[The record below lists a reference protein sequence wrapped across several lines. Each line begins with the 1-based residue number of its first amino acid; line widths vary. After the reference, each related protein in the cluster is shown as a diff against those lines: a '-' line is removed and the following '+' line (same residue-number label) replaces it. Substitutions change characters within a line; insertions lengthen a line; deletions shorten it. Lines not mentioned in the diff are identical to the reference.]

1 MTDRF
6 HGKVIIVTG
15 AASGIGEATARRFV
29 VEGAKVAMIDRDE
42 ASLEKVTKSLPADQV
57 MVQAADVSDSRAVDE
72 MVAAVVGGFGRLDV
86 IVNNAGVHEGGDP
99 ASITDEKWRKVMSTD
114 IDGVFYG
121 CRAALPHLENTKG
134 SIVNTASVSGTGGD
148 WGMSPYNAA
157 KGAVVDLTRA
167 LALDLGKKGIRV
179 NAVCP
184 SLTRTG
190 MTEDMMDDNKLLA
203 KFAERILLGRVCEP
217 QEVAAVIAFLTSDD
231 ASFMTGANVAVDGGV
246 SASDNRPRNSSQASS
261 IVLLS
266 ERRVVKTCVEGARS
280 WVNFDASGVPQQVFG
295 EPATEDAEG

>member
-1 MTDRF
+1 MADRF
-6 HGKVIIVTG
+6 HGKVVIVTG

-29 VEGAKVAMIDRDE
+29 AEGAKVALVDRDE
-42 ASLEKVTKSLPADQV
+42 ASLEKVAKSLPADQV
-57 MVQAADVSDSRAVDE
+57 MVQAADVSDSRAVDGL
-72 MVAAVVGGFGRLDV
+72 VAAIVGHFGRLDV

-114 IDGVFYG
+114 VDGVFDG
-121 CRAALPHLENTKG
+121 CRAALPHIEKTRG

-157 KGAVVDLTRA
+157 KGAVVNLTRA

-179 NAVCP
+179 NSVCP

-190 MTEDMMDDNKLLA
+190 MTEDMMNDKKLLA
-203 KFAERILLGRVCEP
+203 KFAERIPLGRVCEP
-217 QEVAAVIAFLTSDD
+217 EEVAAVIAFLASDD

-246 SASDNRPRNSSQASS
+246 SASNGQP
-261 IVLLS
+261 
-266 ERRVVKTCVEGARS
+266 
-280 WVNFDASGVPQQVFG
+280 PQ
-295 EPATEDAEG
+295 E

>member
-1 MTDRF
+1 MADRF
-6 HGKVIIVTG
+6 HGKVVIVTG

-29 VEGAKVAMIDRDE
+29 AEGAKVALVDRDE
-42 ASLEKVTKSLPADQV
+42 ASLEKVAKSLPADQV
-57 MVQAADVSDSRAVDE
+57 MVQAADVSDSRAVDGL
-72 MVAAVVGGFGRLDV
+72 VAAIVGHFGRLDV

-114 IDGVFYG
+114 VDGVFYG
-121 CRAALPHLENTKG
+121 CRAALPHIEKTRG

-157 KGAVVDLTRA
+157 KGAVVNLTRA

-190 MTEDMMDDNKLLA
+190 MTEDMMNDKKLLA
-203 KFAERILLGRVCEP
+203 KFAERIPLGRVCEP
-217 QEVAAVIAFLTSDD
+217 EEVAAVIAFLASDD

-246 SASDNRPRNSSQASS
+246 SASNGQP
-261 IVLLS
+261 
-266 ERRVVKTCVEGARS
+266 
-280 WVNFDASGVPQQVFG
+280 PQ
-295 EPATEDAEG
+295 E